1 MLVMNSSTL
10 DVIQLERVGTLGGLL
25 RERARRTPD
34 NVAYRYFSRET
45 KTWEDIT
52 WQQTVNRVAQI
63 QAALAGDGLQPGDR
77 VAIMLRNC
85 PEWVQFE
92 QAALGL
98 GLIVVPLYTNDRVD
112 NIAYVLQDAGIK
124 VLLTEGQQDLNILS
138 AISSQIGGLV
148 RLLTLEACNNNANYS
163 RLMRFNQWV
172 ENSIQTYENQQPE
185 LQTYRADRNDL
196 ATIVYTS
203 GTTGRPKGVMLSH
216 HNILFNAFKGIE
228 SINVYREDLF
238 LSFLP
243 LSHMLERTGGYY
255 IPMMSGAGV
264 AFARSVQD
272 LAEDLLTI
280 QPTILISVPRIY
292 ERVYGKIT
300 AQLEH
305 KSEFARSLFHKAV
318 ELGWHRFENPGNTYL
333 LWPLMKTLVANKI
346 MAKLGGRLRIAI
358 CGGAPLSHKVA
369 KLFVGLGLNL
379 LQGYGLTETSPVI
392 SVNKLDNN
400 DPASVGEALDG
411 VEVKIGENEELL
423 TRSPSNMLGYWNN
436 AQATRDMIDE
446 EGWLHTGDKA
456 RIENKLIYIT
466 GRLKEIIVLSNGKKV
481 PPADMELAITMDNLF
496 EQVMVVGE
504 GCPFLCAIVVLNN
517 EMWVEFAESLKVEP
531 NEQSLQ
537 HPSVTKAIQERI
549 DKLIYEFPGYAKIRR
564 LALTLEPWT
573 IDNDLITPTMKLK
586 RHKILAH
593 FAERID
599 DLYEGH
605 KPV

>member
-1 MLVMNSSTL
+1 MSSSTL

-25 RERARRTPD
+25 RERTRRTPD
-34 NVAYRYFSRET
+34 NIAYRYFNRET
-45 KTWEDIT
+45 KSWEDIT
-52 WQQTVNRVAQI
+52 WQQTANRVAQI

-124 VLLTEGQQDLNILS
+124 VLLLEGQQDLNSLS
-138 AISSQIGGLV
+138 SISSQIGGLV
-148 RLLTLEACNNNANYS
+148 RVLTLEPCNNTANYS
-163 RLMRFNQWV
+163 RLLAFNSWV

-185 LQTYRADRNDL
+185 LQTYRAERNDL

-216 HNILFNAFKGIE
+216 HNILFNAFKGIDR
-228 SINVYREDLF
+228 INVYREDLF

-243 LSHMLERTGGYY
+243 LSHMLERTAGYY
-255 IPMMSGAGV
+255 IPMMSGATV

-272 LAEDLLTI
+272 LADDLITI
-280 QPTILISVPRIY
+280 QPTVLISVPRIY
-292 ERVYGKIT
+292 ERVYGKIA
-300 AQLEH
+300 AQLES
-305 KSEFARSLFHKAV
+305 KSDFARSLFHKAV
-318 ELGWHRFENPGNTYL
+318 ELGWHRFQNPRNTYL

-346 MAKLGGRLRIAI
+346 IAKLGGRLRIAI
-358 CGGAPLSHKVA
+358 CGGAPLSHDVA

-379 LQGYGLTETSPVI
+379 VQGYGLTETSPVI
-392 SVNKLDNN
+392 SVNSVENN

-411 VEVKIGENEELL
+411 IEVKIGDHDELL
-423 TRSPSNMLGYWNN
+423 TRSPSIMLGYWNN
-436 AQATRDMIDE
+436 AQATREMIDE
-446 EGWLHTGDKA
+446 DGWLHTGDKV
-456 RIENKLIYIT
+456 RIENKRIYIT

-496 EQVMVVGE
+496 DQAMVIGE
-504 GCPFLCAIVVLNN
+504 ACPFLCAILVLNR
-517 EMWVEFAESLKVEP
+517 ELWPEFANSLGVDP
-531 NEQSLQ
+531 SEQSLKN
-537 HPSVTKAIQERI
+537 PVVTKAIQERI
-549 DKLIYEFPGYAKIRR
+549 DKLIHEFPGYAKIRR
-564 LALTLEPWT
+564 LTLSLEPWT

-586 RHKILAH
+586 RYKILAH
-593 FAERID
+593 FAPQID
-599 DLYEGH
+599 QLYEGH
-605 KPV
+605 KPI